1 MYRRF
6 VHLLAS
12 SGIPSHRTRA
22 ASLPRWTTLGVAP
35 LVTMAAL
42 WPTLAHA
49 GSYDLDLT
57 PLGRLETQG
66 NSVVIAQDNVAFRS
80 LSSELG
86 TLIAPK
92 PVDPADSLGL
102 SGFALSA
109 DFSINTFSG
118 DEPYWTLTRDGNRN
132 NAAASMQIMGRKGL
146 WPGIEVGAGA
156 THLFD
161 SRMWAL
167 AGYGKIAVHEGFHHL
182 PIPSIAIRATFSRL
196 LGAKDFNM
204 TTAAPAITVSHL
216 FGLGKTFSLTPYV
229 GYEAL
234 IIVSRSQV
242 LNANPSCD
250 EFPDSYNEDPAA
262 CDFDTGSG
270 PPINKPASEFVF
282 QNGGAIVRHRPHVG
296 ARIIFSVIRIGIEA
310 MFVPGG
316 NSEGEVAGETVADGS
331 SFQQQYT
338 LSVGV
343 DF

>member
-1 MYRRF
+1 MHRRF
-6 VHLLAS
+6 VHLLAF
-12 SGIPSHRTRA
+12 A
-22 ASLPRWTTLGVAP
+22 AAAAGPLLLPATVQ
-35 LVTMAAL
+35 
-42 WPTLAHA
+42 A
-49 GSYDLDLT
+49 GKYDLDLT
-57 PLGRLETQG
+57 PLGSLQQQG
-66 NSVVIAQDNVAFRS
+66 NDVVIVQDNAAFRS

-86 TLIAPK
+86 TIIAPK

-109 DFSINTFSG
+109 DFSVNTLSG
-118 DEPYWTLTRDGNRN
+118 DQDYWQASSDGADR
-132 NAAASMQIMGRKGL
+132 AAASMQVMGRKGL

-167 AGYGKIAVHEGFHHL
+167 AGYGKISIHEGFHHL
-182 PIPSIAIRATFSRL
+182 PIPAIAIRASFSRL

-234 IIVSRSQV
+234 IILSRSQV

-250 EFPDSYNEDPAA
+250 VFPDAYNEQPAA
-262 CDFDTGSG
+262 CDFPLDDGTTS
-270 PPINKPASEFVF
+270 NKPASEFVF
-282 QNGGAIVRHRPHVG
+282 QDGGAIVRHRPHVG
-296 ARIIFSVIRIGIEA
+296 ARIIFSVIRIGLEA

-316 NSEGEVAGETVADGS
+316 KAEGTVDGETVVDGS
-331 SFQQQYT
+331 ALQQQYT
-338 LSVGV
+338 VSLGL

>member
-1 MYRRF
+1 MHRRF
-6 VHLLAS
+6 VHLLAPRGARS
-12 SGIPSHRTRA
+12 PKRPA
-22 ASLPRWTTLGVAP
+22 ASWGLAAAVA
-35 LVTMAAL
+35 LAL
-42 WPTLAHA
+42 WPAAAHA
-49 GSYDLDLT
+49 GKYDLDLT
-57 PLGRLETQG
+57 PLGRLQAQSG
-66 NSVVIAQDNVAFRS
+66 QAVIVQDNAAFRS

-109 DFSINTFSG
+109 DFSVNTLSG
-118 DEPYWTLTRDGNRN
+118 DQDYWSLTRSGNRDG
-132 NAAASMQIMGRKGL
+132 AAATMQVMGRKGL

-156 THLFD
+156 THVFD

-167 AGYGKIAVHEGFHHL
+167 AGYGKISVHEGFHHL
-182 PIPSIAIRATFSRL
+182 PIPSIAVRASFSRL

-242 LNANPSCD
+242 LNANPACD
-250 EFPDSYNEDPAA
+250 EFPDSYNEEPAA

-270 PPINKPASEFVF
+270 APTNKPPSEFVF
-282 QNGGAIVRHRPHVG
+282 QNAGAIVRHRPHVG
-296 ARIIFSVIRIGIEA
+296 ARIIFSVIRLGIEA

-316 NSEGEVAGETVADGS
+316 SSEGEIDGETIVDGS

-338 LSVGV
+338 FSVGL